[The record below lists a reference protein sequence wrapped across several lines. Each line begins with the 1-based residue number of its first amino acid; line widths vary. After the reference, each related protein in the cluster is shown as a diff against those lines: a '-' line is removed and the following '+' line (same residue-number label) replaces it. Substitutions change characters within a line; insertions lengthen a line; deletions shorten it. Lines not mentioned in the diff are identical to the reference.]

1 MTRGRF
7 DLHPFL
13 TFIHDCHTDRVTSAS
28 EKKVVEVSEMPRPLN
43 QQNLIT
49 SGLYLDLKRLLSIDK
64 LNR

>member
-1 MTRGRF
+1 MASFR
-7 DLHPFL
+7 FL

-28 EKKVVEVSEMPRPLN
+28 EKNVVEVPRSLN

-49 SGLYLDLKRLLSIDK
+49 SGLYPELKRRLSIDR

>member
-1 MTRGRF
+1 MV
-7 DLHPFL
+7 DCYIL

-28 EKKVVEVSEMPRPLN
+28 EKNVEVLGMPRSLN

-49 SGLYLDLKRLLSIDK
+49 SGLYPDLKRLLSIDK